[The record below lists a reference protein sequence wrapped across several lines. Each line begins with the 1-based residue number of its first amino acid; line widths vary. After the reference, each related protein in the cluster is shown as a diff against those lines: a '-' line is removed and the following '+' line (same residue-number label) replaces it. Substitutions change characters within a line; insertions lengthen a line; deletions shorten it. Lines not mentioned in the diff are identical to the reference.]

1 MKNIFSRLAAFV
13 CVLFTASAL
22 SLGVRAYE
30 EGVIPD
36 ERLEPLLV
44 DDAGL
49 LSDDEYDAL
58 LATLE
63 NISAEYG
70 CDVAVVTV
78 DSLGGKSAQD
88 FADDYYDYNG
98 YGSGSDRSGI
108 MLVLS
113 MGDRDWHITTCG
125 YGITAMTDYGR
136 EVLSDEFVPYLSG
149 GDYYRA
155 FDIFAEGCENY
166 LRLAADGTP
175 FDRRSDY
182 DNDDYDY
189 GSGFPQWWEIK
200 SYIPIALII
209 GFVISL
215 IVALCMRGKLKSVR
229 AKQSA
234 TDYIVD
240 NSMTLTDSRDI
251 FLYKNVSRMRRSDD
265 NDSGGGGGSSTHVS
279 SSGTT
284 HGGGGGKF

>member
-1 MKNIFSRLAAFV
+1 MKNIFSRLTAFI

-22 SLGVRAYE
+22 SLGVCAYE

-63 NISAEYG
+63 SVSAEYG

-78 DSLGGKSAQD
+78 DSLGGKSARD

-98 YGSGSDRSGI
+98 YGSGDDRSGI

-113 MGDRDWHITTCG
+113 MGERDWYITTCG

-136 EVLSDEFVPYLSG
+136 DVLSDDFVPYLSS
-149 GDYYRA
+149 GDYYEA
-155 FDIFAEGCENY
+155 FNIFAEGCGNY

-182 DNDDYDY
+182 DSDDYDY
-189 GSGFPQWWEIK
+189 GEGFPQWWEIK
-200 SYIPIALII
+200 TYLPAALIA

-215 IVALCMRGKLKSVR
+215 IVVLCMRGKLKSVR

-234 TDYIVD
+234 AGYIVD
-240 NSMTLTDSRDI
+240 NSMVLTDCRDI
-251 FLYKNVSRMRRSDD
+251 FLYKNVSRTRRSNDD
-265 NDSGGGGGSSTHVS
+265 DHSSGGGSSTHVS